1 MPLIS
6 IVTPTFNEELN
17 IEKLCAAVRDVMQNN
32 TFDYEHII
40 IDNCSTDSTT
50 RIVKDLITKD
60 KKIKLIIN
68 NKNYGHLNS
77 PIYGLFQSKGD
88 ASILLNSDFQD
99 PPELIDQLLSKW
111 KNGSKI
117 VLLQKIDSDETTS
130 LKLTR
135 RFFYWFLKK
144 ISKTPLTVNTTGSGL
159 FDKSILNEVK
169 KLNDPCPYFR
179 GLVADIGPKID
190 LLKFKQPVRLRGE
203 TKNNFFTLMDM
214 AILAI
219 VKHSKALALY
229 TQSKALIYPSLM
241 ESFGLPLVEAS
252 GLDMPIIASELDFV
266 RDIVS
271 PIQSFDP
278 SSSTSIAR
286 AVRRYLEDPEDFIQL
301 VDGNTFIDS
310 ILAVD
315 DLSNG

>member
-17 IEKLCAAVRDVMQNN
+17 IEKLCVAVRDVMKNN

-50 RIVKDLITKD
+50 RIVKDLIVKD
-60 KKIKLIIN
+60 KRIKLIIN
-68 NKNYGHLNS
+68 NKNYGHSNS

-111 KNGSKI
+111 DNGSKI
-117 VLLQKIDSDETTS
+117 VLLQKIDSEETRS

-135 RFFYWFLKK
+135 RLFYWFLKK

-190 LLKFKQPVRLRGE
+190 LLKFKQPARLRGE

-219 VKHSKALALY
+219 VKHSKVPLRFMTILGFIISFLSMS
-229 TQSKALIYPSLM
+229 TALIFFILKLIYWD
-241 ESFGLPLVEAS
+241 SFDFGKAPLLIGIFSIGGFQILFLGLLGEYIGTILSHVRNLPLVIEK
-252 GLDMPIIASELDFV
+252 ERV
-266 RDIVS
+266 N
-271 PIQSFDP
+271 FD
-278 SSSTSIAR
+278 
-286 AVRRYLEDPEDFIQL
+286 
-301 VDGNTFIDS
+301 
-310 ILAVD
+310 
-315 DLSNG
+315 

>member
-40 IDNCSTDSTT
+40 IDNCSTDTTT
-50 RIVKDLITKD
+50 RIVKDLIAKD

-77 PIYGLFQSKGD
+77 PIYGLLQSKGD

-117 VLLQKIDSDETTS
+117 VLLQKTDSDENTS
-130 LKLTR
+130 MKLTR
-135 RFFYWFLKK
+135 NFFYWFLKK

-179 GLVADIGPKID
+179 GIVADIGPEID
-190 LLKFKQPVRLRGE
+190 LLKFKQPVRLKGE
-203 TKNNFFTLMDM
+203 TKNNFFSLMDM

-219 VKHSKALALY
+219 VKHSKAPLRLM
-229 TQSKALIYPSLM
+229 TILGFIISFLSISTALIFFILKLIYWD
-241 ESFGLPLVEAS
+241 SFDFGTAPLLIGIFSIGGFQILFLGLLGEYIGTILSHVRNLPLVIEK
-252 GLDMPIIASELDFV
+252 ERV
-266 RDIVS
+266 N
-271 PIQSFDP
+271 FD
-278 SSSTSIAR
+278 
-286 AVRRYLEDPEDFIQL
+286 
-301 VDGNTFIDS
+301 
-310 ILAVD
+310 
-315 DLSNG
+315 